1 MIRIRTGT
9 SWRDD
14 PRVTAALRAGDAAA
28 RELTDALAFEVE
40 GVDLAAGL
48 AEAPLLPSLEDLL
61 TAVSRVVSG
70 GAHAAVVL
78 GDGGIELVLRRR
90 GGSVLLTVVALGRP
104 SRILAR
110 DVAVDV
116 EALAAAALDAAAR
129 FCRDLAAAAP
139 GFARDARPLQTAVR
153 LLARAEPRDPEGAA
167 AQPSLRLQRPA
178 PGKLGCAIEID
189 DREGLL
195 AAYEGGRPDL
205 GSLLVPG
212 RLALLEPSG
221 AELLSIAGHPFLA
234 LRDLVAAA
242 DRALCA
248 ARRGDARVEIRLAR
262 PGRGVSTLAL
272 ELAAGAVALDGRPV
286 ACAPLP
292 LLRAVA
298 EAALEFCRVSRE
310 ENARQA
316 ENAHLAELEASAT
329 ARLAELEELSAGDLA
344 ATAPGPAVSRGPER
358 GRADP
363 RPLGPGRLRRLSF
376 RKLVS
381 FEVGAPACLAAAGT
395 RLFAGGLQAVVCL
408 DRETGAIRWRAAG
421 AALVAPLPGTVL
433 AVRAE
438 RVWALSPGTGRIR
451 WERRIPGGPVTGAAH
466 LARGP
471 LALVESGAVTGLDP
485 ATGDVAWRFTAPG
498 AARSWAAVFGAVL
511 VAGSDAGFLY
521 GLDAEGRL
529 LWRVRA
535 PGPILRAPVAWGRLC
550 LAACETASGAVLLA
564 VDATTGVRRFE
575 APLELTP
582 SGAPVP
588 WGRRLAVAGTVA
600 GDPAVTILD
609 TGGAPAWTS
618 AMALSG
624 APAVLSAGELLV
636 VRDASG
642 ALLALGRDGR
652 PRWSRPATEGAWR
665 GPRPLAVARDTLVVA
680 GDGLSFHARETG
692 EILGALPGVS
702 ATQLAVDG
710 ALSVAALDLDGLVT
724 IHRLTTHLSVV

>member
-14 PRVTAALRAGDAAA
+14 PRVAAGLRAGGDAA

-61 TAVSRVVSG
+61 SAVSRVVSG
-70 GAHAAVVL
+70 GAQAAVVL
-78 GDGGIELVLRRR
+78 GDGGIELVLRRK

-104 SRILAR
+104 SRILSR

-116 EALAAAALDAAAR
+116 EALAAAALEAAAQ

-139 GFARDARPLQTAVR
+139 GFARDARPLRTAVR
-153 LLARAEPRDPEGAA
+153 LLARSEPRDPSGTT
-167 AQPSLRLQRPA
+167 AQPSLRRERPA
-178 PGKLGCAIEID
+178 PGKLGCALEID

-212 RLALLEPSG
+212 RLALLGPSG
-221 AELLSIAGHPFLA
+221 AELLAIGGHPFLA
-234 LRDLVAAA
+234 LRDLIAAA

-248 ARRGDARVEIRLAR
+248 ARRGDPRVEIPLAR
-262 PGRGVSTLAL
+262 PGRGVSTLTL
-272 ELAAGAVALDGRPV
+272 ELAAGAVRLDGRPV

-298 EAALEFCRVSRE
+298 EAALELCRVARE

-329 ARLAELEELSAGDLA
+329 ARLAELEELSVGDLA
-344 ATAPGPAVSRGPER
+344 GSANEPAVARVADRTRP
-358 GRADP
+358 DP

-376 RKLVS
+376 RKVVS
-381 FEVGAPACLAAAGT
+381 FEVGSPACLAAAGK
-395 RLFAGGLQAVVCL
+395 RLVVGGLQALVCVE
-408 DRETGAIRWRAAG
+408 RETGAIRWRAAG
-421 AALVAPLPGTVL
+421 ATLVAPLPGVL
-433 AVRAE
+433 LAARAE
-438 RVWALSPGTGRIR
+438 RLWALSPGTGRIR
-451 WERRIPGGPVTGAAH
+451 WERSIPGGPATGAVH
-466 LARGP
+466 FARGP
-471 LALVESGAVTGLDP
+471 LALVEPGAVTGLDP
-485 ATGDVAWRFTAPG
+485 ATGDVAWRFAAPG

-511 VAGSDAGFLY
+511 VTGSDAGFLH
-521 GLDAEGRL
+521 GVDAAGRL

-550 LAACETASGAVLLA
+550 LAVCETASGAALLA
-564 VDATTGVRRFE
+564 VDAATGVRRFE

-600 GDPAVTILD
+600 GDPAVTVLD
-609 TGGAPAWTS
+609 AGGAPAWTS
-618 AMALSG
+618 APALSG
-624 APAVLSAGELLV
+624 APAVLPVGELLV
-636 VRDASG
+636 MRDAAG
-642 ALLALGRDGR
+642 ALLALARDGQT
-652 PRWSRPATEGAWR
+652 RWSRPAPEGAWR
-665 GPRPLAVARDTLVVA
+665 GPRPLAAARDTLVVA
-680 GDGLSFHARETG
+680 GDGLSFHALETG
-692 EILGALPGVS
+692 EILGALPAVS
-702 ATQLAVDG
+702 ATRLAVDG
-710 ALSVAALDLDGLVT
+710 ALSVAALDLDGLLTV
-724 IHRLTTHLSVV
+724 HRLSTHLSVV